1 MGDRPELSRRRF
13 LAGATVAA
21 AQLGAL
27 ALGGPALARSVKR
40 PPTPTVPPIAARH
53 ALKRLL
59 PPLPR
64 WIHNGPTDKARV
76 AITIDDMWGNF
87 GADNANAAMDVAK
100 AKNVKLTFFPTGGAI
115 EEHIGLGRQEV
126 WRRAISEGHEIG
138 NHTYTHANLARST
151 DDKIRFEMQHSKDL
165 LEQCLGPSY
174 PYTMRL
180 MRPPGGGGGF
190 VTGGD
195 PRVMNVISSF
205 DYSMTMW
212 TVDANGVKG
221 NSAFVNKVMAG
232 AGNGTI
238 VLIHFTEFTPDGF
251 PTLIDRLR
259 NERKLEPT
267 TVTGLFSP

>member
-1 MGDRPELSRRRF
+1 VGDRPELSRRRF
-13 LAGATVAA
+13 FAGATVAA

-27 ALGGPALARSVKR
+27 ALGGPALARSVIG

-138 NHTYTHANLARST
+138 NHTYTHANLARSS

-267 TVTGLFSP
+267 TVTGLFNP

>member
-1 MGDRPELSRRRF
+1 MTLGNVSRRRF
-13 LAGATVAA
+13 LAGTAVAA
-21 AQLGAL
+21 AEL
-27 ALGGPALARSVKR
+27 AMLARAGPAAARSGR
-40 PPTPTVPPIAARH
+40 QPPTPTVPPIAARH
-53 ALKRLL
+53 SLKPLAVPL
-59 PPLPR
+59 PP

-100 AKNVKLTFFPTGGAI
+100 DKNVKLTFFPTGGAI
-115 EEHIGLGRQEV
+115 EEHINLGRQDT
-126 WRRAISEGHEIG
+126 WRRAIAEGHEIG
-138 NHTYTHANLARST
+138 NHTYTHSNLTKLT
-151 DDKIRFEMQHSKDL
+151 DDQIRYEMQHTKDL
-165 LEQCLGPSY
+165 LAQCLGPSV

-195 PRVMNVISSF
+195 TRIMNVITPF
-205 DYSMTMW
+205 GYSMTMW

-221 NSAFVNKVMAG
+221 NPAFINKVMSG

-238 VLIHFTEFTPDGF
+238 VLIHFTEFTPAGF

-259 NERKLEPT
+259 NEKGLQPT
-267 TVTGLFSP
+267 NVTGMFNP